1 MATTDQKERYLQQV
15 ARCYE
20 LAATMRGDRAT
31 WMARLAEIY
40 AEMADDPEAVEPP
53 AIYVERS

>member
-1 MATTDQKERYLQQV
+1 MATIDQKERYLQQV

-20 LAATMRGDRAT
+20 LVATMSGDRAT
-31 WMARLAEIY
+31 WMARLAKIY

>member
-1 MATTDQKERYLQQV
+1 MAAIDQKVRNLQQV

-20 LAATMRGDRAT
+20 LVAATSGDRAT

-40 AEMADDPEAVEPP
+40 AKMADGPEGVEPP
-53 AIYVERS
+53 AIYIERS